1 MSYAKRLSR
10 REMLAALPSPP
21 ASARMIGRN
30 TLEHYNAGVR
40 CVIFHQTTILR
51 FPARGGFE
59 IDTGGWNTTT
69 TRDRIN
75 RSLPPGWR
83 IYTEQGTLYLHDYN
97 FRAPVPF
104 HQHIRVLAPRH
115 PVLGGTIKS
124 DFSFSRA
131 NKLKKLIDAYIGLY
145 RQHGLPP
152 ASESEGDPWIL
163 GAGKTK
169 PDVMLDWIKTRYR
182 HRRLFALALAYAGLS
197 DTGIS
202 LFHDQVDRAS
212 GKLDGLH
219 LRRLRR
225 YVRASLGLAS

>member
-59 IDTGGWNTTT
+59 IDTGGWNTVT

-75 RSLPPGWR
+75 RSLPAGWQVYTKQGMLHLRRSTFPAGDWESCIFNRR
-83 IYTEQGTLYLHDYN
+83 ITVGPRGT
-97 FRAPVPF
+97 V
-104 HQHIRVLAPRH
+104 
-115 PVLGGTIKS
+115 KS

-131 NKLKKLIDAYIGLY
+131 NKLKKLINAYIGLY
-145 RQHGLPP
+145 RRHGLPP
-152 ASESEGDPWIL
+152 ASESGGDPL
-163 GAGKTK
+163 VFGSRKTD
-169 PDVMLDWIKTRYR
+169 PDVMLNWMKTRYR

-202 LFHDQVDRAS
+202 LFHDQVDRAG
-212 GKLDGLH
+212 GKLYCLD

-225 YVRASLGLAS
+225 YVRASLSLAS